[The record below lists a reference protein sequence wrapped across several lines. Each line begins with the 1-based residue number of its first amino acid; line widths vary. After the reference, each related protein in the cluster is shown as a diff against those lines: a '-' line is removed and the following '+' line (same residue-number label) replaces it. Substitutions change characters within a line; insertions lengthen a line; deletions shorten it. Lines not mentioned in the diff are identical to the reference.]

1 MEFTEK
7 ELTVYYKGKPQYKLN
22 PGFIKQ
28 QEIKDIE
35 TIKELLLT
43 HEDRCRIFEAMENTD
58 DSVKLHVLAQER
70 EHIEYRLQKVWGFPE
85 DSNWHRWW
93 EVPKCTCPKLDN
105 YDNYPTKYRIINEN
119 CPVHGSLPKDS
130 SIFRDILN
138 FIKDIFSLKF

>member
-58 DSVKLHVLAQER
+58 DPDDLKMYAQQFETLEFEQQKL
-70 EHIEYRLQKVWGFPE
+70 WGFEP
-85 DSNWHRWW
+85 NNTYHRWW
-93 EVPKCTCPKLDN
+93 EVPKCTCPQLDN
-105 YDNYPTKYRIINEN
+105 ADNYPSKYRIINGN
-119 CPVHGSLPKDS
+119 CPIHAIVEKEQ
-130 SIFRDILN
+130 
-138 FIKDIFSLKF
+138 K